1 MPDYPQKKFSWM
13 GYDWMLRYAY
23 DYQPPGPNLWGR
35 TDRNAWVDESGFLN
49 LRIYPLPATNFWVAT
64 EVLMIPTRPFEYGTF
79 EWKTSTRLDSLEDH
93 LVASFSLNQGID
105 LKPNTTEL
113 SNSPIQ
119 QAAITWTRSTFSEKK
134 YCSFS
139 VLPKDSKNR
148 TNYRWQNFPMGGTS
162 RTRQVT
168 HQIRWS
174 EEGITFYL
182 EFGGEKRSW

>member
-1 MPDYPQKKFSWM
+1 MSQTK
-13 GYDWMLRYAY
+13 
-23 DYQPPGPNLWGR
+23 
-35 TDRNAWVDESGFLN
+35 
-49 LRIYPLPATNFWVAT
+49 
-64 EVLMIPTRPFEYGTF
+64 
-79 EWKTSTRLDSLEDH
+79 
-93 LVASFSLNQGID
+93 QGID

-182 EFGGEKRSW
+182 EFGGEKRSWDYPGAVHFIGSELSVHMSLWLTEGKSPREPNPVIVTVNSFSFTPANPRKGE